1 MKCNRIIIVFLLSIF
16 IYYIPTT
23 GCTIAVVSGKCTPD
37 GRPLLWKHRDT
48 DNLQNALM
56 YFTDGKYPF
65 IGLIDSD
72 DSLCEN
78 VWIGCN
84 KSGFAIMNSASYNLI
99 LKDTIKLK
107 DREGILMK
115 LALQQCKTLED
126 FERLLQQLPKPLGV
140 EANFG
145 VIDGLGGAAFYE
157 VNNFT
162 YRKLDVNDSTVAP
175 FGYLVHTNFSFTGDP
190 KSGAGHIRFATA
202 EALFHEAYE
211 TRNITPRF
219 ILQKASRCLKHS
231 LTEVDLAEVGTA
243 TTGDTRFT
251 AFEDFIPRFST
262 SASVVIQGVR
272 PGELTDFAALW
283 TILGH
288 PLTSVVTPVW
298 LGGASEFPSI
308 LKVSSTGVAPL
319 CDKAMILK
327 ERLFP
332 IEHSYGERYINVAA
346 LINSDGT
353 GILQQLKSLDDRMFE
368 ESNKRLEIW
377 RRDGKIGADLNKFY
391 NWMEDTIQAEYKR
404 LFGL

>member
-1 MKCNRIIIVFLLSIF
+1 MKFNRLTIIFLLSIF
-16 IYYIPTT
+16 IYIIPTST
-23 GCTIAVVSGKCTPD
+23 CTIAVVSGKCTPD

-48 DNLQNALM
+48 DHLQNALM

-145 VIDGLGGAAFYE
+145 VIDGQGSAAFYE
-157 VNNFT
+157 VDNFT
-162 YRKLDVNDSTVAP
+162 YRKLDVNDSTIAP

-190 KSGAGHIRFATA
+190 IRGAGHIRFPPA

-211 TRNITPRF
+211 SRNITPRF
-219 ILQKASRCLKHS
+219 LLQKASRCLKHS

-298 LGGASEFPSI
+298 LGGSSEFPAL
-308 LKVSSTGVAPL
+308 LKVSSAGAAPL
-319 CDKAMILK
+319 CDKAMTLK
-327 ERLFP
+327 KRLFP
-332 IEHSYGERYINVAA
+332 IQRSYGERYINVAA
-346 LINSDGT
+346 LINSAGT
-353 GILQQLKSLDDRMFE
+353 GILQQLKPLDDRIFE
-368 ESNKRLEIW
+368 EAEKRLEGW
-377 RRDGKIGADLNKFY
+377 RKDGKMGSDVNKFY
-391 NWMEDTIQAEYKR
+391 RWMEETVRAEYVR
-404 LFGL
+404 LFNM